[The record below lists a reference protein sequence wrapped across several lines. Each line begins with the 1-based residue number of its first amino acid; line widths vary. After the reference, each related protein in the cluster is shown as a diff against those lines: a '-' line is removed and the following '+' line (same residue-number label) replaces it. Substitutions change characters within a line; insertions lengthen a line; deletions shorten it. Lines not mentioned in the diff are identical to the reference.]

1 MLTLY
6 FTIGLPASGK
16 STTARKMAS
25 ESGGRIREV
34 TKDELRTRPEAPKE
48 RGKQERWVIA
58 QRDKAV
64 IEALSTGHS
73 IVVHDTNFN
82 PIHRKRLESLAA
94 EHGAKFEVL
103 DFTHVDVHECI
114 RRDALRPSPVG
125 EKVIW
130 EMWQRYL
137 YQPPQSEPTAELA
150 DAVIVDIDGTLARM
164 NGRKPYDF
172 DRVGE
177 DAPVPHIVELVKEL
191 AGNGTQIIYLSGRED
206 SCRAATEE
214 WLRCNVGVDGPLHMR
229 AAGDHRPDSTVKH
242 ELYLAHIKGRVRPR
256 FVLDDRDSVVHMWRT
271 VARIPVLQVDYGRF

>member
-16 STTARKMAS
+16 STTAKRMAA

-34 TKDELRTRPEAPKE
+34 TKDEIRSRPEAPKD
-48 RGKQERWVIA
+48 RGKQERWAIT

-64 IEALSTGHS
+64 VDALTSGHS

-82 PIHRKRLESLAA
+82 PVHRRRLESLAA
-94 EHGAKFEVL
+94 EHGATFEVL

-137 YQPPQSEPTAELA
+137 YQPPHSVPVPELA
-150 DAVIVDIDGTLARM
+150 DAVIVDVDGTLARM
-164 NGRKPYDF
+164 NGRGPYEF
-172 DRVGE
+172 HRVEE
-177 DAPVPHIVELVKEL
+177 DTPVPHVVELVRDL
-191 AGNGTQIIYLSGRED
+191 DRNGTKIIYVSGRED
-206 SCRAATEE
+206 SCRENTER
-214 WLRCNVGVDGPLHMR
+214 WLRRHVGVDGPLHMR
-229 AAGDHRPDSTVKH
+229 SAGDRRPDNEVKH
-242 ELYLAHIKGRVRPR
+242 ELYLTHIKDQVRPR

-271 VARIPVLQVDYGRF
+271 VARVPVLQVDYGRF